1 MTEQDTPLY
10 LQIATRLKD
19 DIQSGR
25 LKAGEKIASER
36 TLADDMGVSRM
47 TARQALR
54 HLVNTGL
61 LEARIGQGTFVGS
74 NVIDQKLHS
83 LTGFTEEMSSR
94 GRQTSSI
101 VVLSETR
108 RADPQCAAALKL
120 PQNAF
125 VQRLVR
131 VRLVDGAPVARETTD
146 IRADRTPGLLD
157 LADFGSQ
164 SLYEML
170 RSHFG
175 LLPTS
180 AEQTLAASVASS
192 EIARSLGLTEGAAVL
207 KLTRLT
213 FDQHGQPLEY
223 VRSVY
228 RGDAFVMKVDLML
241 RERITQ

>member
-1 MTEQDTPLY
+1 MTDQDAPLY

-36 TLADDMGVSRM
+36 VLAEDLGVSRM

-54 HLVNTGL
+54 HLVNNGL
-61 LEARIGQGTFVGS
+61 LEARVGQGTFVGA

-83 LTGFTEEMSSR
+83 LTGFTEEMSNR
-94 GRQTSSI
+94 GRQVSSI

-108 RADPQCAAALKL
+108 QADPQCRAALKL
-120 PQNAF
+120 PMNAL

-131 VRLVDGAPVARETTD
+131 VRLVDGMPVARETTD
-146 IRADRTPGLLD
+146 IRADKTPGLLD
-157 LADFGSQ
+157 LADFASQ
-164 SLYEML
+164 SVYQML

-175 LLPTS
+175 LLPTT
-180 AEQTLAASVASS
+180 AEQTLAASVASN
-192 EIARSLGLTEGAAVL
+192 EIARSLGLTDGAAVL
-207 KLTRLT
+207 NLTRLT
-213 FDQHGQPLEY
+213 FDQHGQPIEF

-228 RGDAFVMKVDLML
+228 RGDAFVMKVDLVL
-241 RERITQ
+241 DERITQ